1 MSVYTYS
8 KAEPFRKYVVSS
20 LIGHAL
26 LLLVLSLKIYL
37 DKQEVPD
44 LSSAIR
50 VDMVA
55 LPDKLTQ
62 EEAPVAAQPAAPPT
76 TVPIQT
82 QKKEEL
88 PTKVKS
94 KPVLDPNP
102 INLQKTKEKQKDA
115 LARLKKLQAMEELE
129 RQVEAENKR
138 KAALEKLKQSS
149 YKGNVISTGGDV
161 TGAAKL
167 QRDNYISEVDRHL
180 RSHWSLPEYLKK
192 RNLIAEVLL
201 RIDERGNVT
210 SKELVKSSGN
220 PVYDEAV
227 MLAVQQSSPV
237 PPPPAKF
244 TRLFSNEGFLI
255 RFIE

>member
-1 MSVYTYS
+1 
-8 KAEPFRKYVVSS
+8 
-20 LIGHAL
+20 
-26 LLLVLSLKIYL
+26 
-37 DKQEVPD
+37 
-44 LSSAIR
+44 
-50 VDMVA
+50 MVA

-62 EEAPVAAQPAAPPT
+62 EEAPPAAQPAAPPT
-76 TVPIQT
+76 TIPVQA
-82 QKKEEL
+82 KKEEL
-88 PTKVKS
+88 PTKIKTR
-94 KPVLDPNP
+94 PELDPNT
-102 INLQKTKEKQKDA
+102 INLQKAKEKQKDA
-115 LARLKKLQAMEELE
+115 ISRLKKLQAMEELE

-138 KAALEKLKQSS
+138 KAALEKLKQSTF
-149 YKGNVISTGGDV
+149 KGNVISTGGDV

-167 QRDNYISEVDRHL
+167 QRDNYISDVDRHL

-201 RIDERGNVT
+201 KIDERGNVI
-210 SKELVKSSGN
+210 SKEMVKSSGN

-244 TRLFSNEGFLI
+244 TRLFGNEGFLI